1 MARIRGVTTIVPSTD
16 TAWSVKPHNNKEAAD
31 VGDLAQARKAELQHH
46 SPMEKRSLECHPW
59 IQGAAER
66 QTVSPITSRQS
77 RNKRPLVYVRVA
89 QDRCL
94 PKLQPEADFIP
105 VWLSWTC
112 ARYPYHHPTLYIAPP
127 LRPNNRPDNSSSISS
142 AWISSSGVWGR
153 EVQQHRLRSQI
164 SKRNPCRLPIDERP
178 GPSLRTPVEE
188 RSLHGLWRRGL
199 AVASS
204 QSHCPRNSSRHC
216 TPMDFRRRMAYH
228 TMSGTGAHSA
238 TEEEHCSGVVGRRRQ
253 RTRDAMRP

>member
-1 MARIRGVTTIVPSTD
+1 MAMAAGASVLRPLIGVAWDLPLCTFQDKKFVVLSICGLSKVWCEGYSGRVQEGVSMARIRGVTTIVPSTD

-94 PKLQPEADFIP
+94 PTLQPEADFIP
-105 VWLSWTC
+105 VWLSLGPVPAIHTIIQPSIPRRPC
-112 ARYPYHHPTLYIAPP
+112 APTTDPTIAV
-127 LRPNNRPDNSSSISS
+127 S
-142 AWISSSGVWGR
+142 AA
-153 EVQQHRLRSQI
+153 
-164 SKRNPCRLPIDERP
+164 P
-178 GPSLRTPVEE
+178 G
-188 RSLHGLWRRGL
+188 
-199 AVASS
+199 
-204 QSHCPRNSSRHC
+204 
-216 TPMDFRRRMAYH
+216 
-228 TMSGTGAHSA
+228 
-238 TEEEHCSGVVGRRRQ
+238 
-253 RTRDAMRP
+253 